1 MKKKRLVLK
10 TFFLGLAAYLIFFL
24 PIPYYI
30 ERPGSAVVINDKV
43 EVNGQTDDSDSQY
56 MLTTIEVFKATP
68 FSSLF
73 QFLPYHS
80 GVSENDLLGTYDDYD
95 DYRMLQQYY
104 MDYSID
110 TAKAAAF
117 NAADRPY
124 EIDYEGVYV
133 MSVSPDSNFYK
144 KLEMGDSISKINGE
158 TFENTDEF
166 IDQISRQSVG
176 EEVTLTVVHE
186 GETSE
191 VSGELMLIEETG
203 NPGIGITLVTQSSV
217 KTSPE
222 VSIDAGQ
229 IGGPSAGLMFSLQV
243 YKMLVED
250 FDSERIVAGTGT
262 IAENG
267 DVGRIGGIDKKVVA
281 AHEEGAEVFFAPNDE
296 IPSEIL
302 EDYPDLKSNYETAR
316 ETAEDIGTDMEIVPV
331 EHISDA
337 IDFLEKID

>member
-1 MKKKRLVLK
+1 MNKKRIVLK
-10 TFFLGLAAYLIFFL
+10 IILFGLAAYLVFFL
-24 PIPYYI
+24 PIPYFI
-30 ERPGSAVVINDKV
+30 ERPGSAVVINDRV
-43 EVNGQTDDSDSQY
+43 EVDGKMDASQSQY
-56 MLTTIEVFKATP
+56 MLTTVEIFRATP

-80 GVSENDLLGTYDDYD
+80 RVSEKDLLGTYDNYD

-117 NAADRPY
+117 DAAQLPY

-133 MSVSPDSNFYK
+133 MSVSPDSNFHEQ
-144 KLEMGDSISKINGE
+144 LVMGDNISEVDGE
-158 TFENTDEF
+158 SFQNTDEF
-166 IDQISRQSVG
+166 IDYISKQSVG
-176 EEVTLTVVHE
+176 DLVTLTVIRD

-191 VSGELMLIEETG
+191 VSGELILIEETG

-217 KTSPE
+217 TTSPE
-222 VSIDAGQ
+222 VSIDAGN
-229 IGGPSAGLMFSLQV
+229 IGGPSAGMMFSLQV

-250 FDSERIVAGTGT
+250 FDNDLVVAGTGT
-262 IAENG
+262 ITENG

-281 AHEEGAEVFFAPNDE
+281 AHEEGAAVFFAPDDE
-296 IPSEIL
+296 IDSQLLDE
-302 EDYPDLKSNYETAR
+302 YPTLQSNYETAL
-316 ETAEDIGTDMEIVPV
+316 ETAEDIGSEMRIVPV

-337 IDFLEKID
+337 INFLNTVE